1 MPSLFQ
7 TEVNRLR
14 ALHDLIVD
22 EVTSYNEVFGG
33 ESGSTDF
40 ARRCLY
46 RTIFSTIEAYISH
59 LKASALLFTIDQPNF
74 FTESE
79 RLALRDLEPFV
90 NEKGDV
96 GTRPAR
102 IRLKD
107 NLKLA
112 FKLFAR
118 SQGREHQID
127 YQTSGGI
134 AFTSAIKIRDR
145 LTHPKDSKDWIIR
158 EQDAK
163 MLLAA
168 WTWFGEHLVKA
179 SRDNTCP

>member
-1 MPSLFQ
+1 LQ
-7 TEVNRLR
+7 
-14 ALHDLIVD
+14 
-22 EVTSYNEVFGG
+22 
-33 ESGSTDF
+33 
-40 ARRCLY
+40 
-46 RTIFSTIEAYISH
+46 
-59 LKASALLFTIDQPNF
+59 
-74 FTESE
+74 
-79 RLALRDLEPFV
+79 DLEPFV

-163 MLLAA
+163 MLLTA
-168 WTWFGEHLVKA
+168 WTWFGEHLVEA